1 MSLQGGGAREL
12 WSARQAHDRGA
23 LRADATLRALA
34 CQRPGL
40 RGRVASALSRY
51 RDDVRG
57 MSGSTMGLIG
67 FTLAAQFILLWG
79 LMR

>member
-12 WSARQAHDRGA
+12 WSARQAHERGA

-34 CQRPGL
+34 CERPGL
-40 RGRVASALSRY
+40 SARVAAVLSRY

-57 MSGSTMGLIG
+57 VSGSTMALIG

-79 LMR
+79 LVR